1 MKQLFGAA
9 LTAVVL
15 TALAPA
21 AGSRTASA
29 QDRRRE
35 PEGATRRGEEGQDA
49 RHGRRGVDVP
59 PQAET
64 LQNDKLREVVVTT
77 PMQCGSHDLGQLRAA
92 LLSLESPPSDFYLE
106 LWSDKQRYH
115 LLDPVYYYVR
125 SNRKAYVTLFW
136 IGPDKGV
143 FMPFMNIEIEPDR
156 DHRLDPSNIIVEP
169 VGREVWRAVATEE
182 PQRFPCLGAEG
193 DYLSELARVRTL
205 PFAAARWEV
214 TSTVE

>member
-1 MKQLFGAA
+1 MKQLFGA
-9 LTAVVL
+9 TL
-15 TALAPA
+15 TALVFA
-21 AGSRTASA
+21 AVSLPGGSGTASG
-29 QDRRRE
+29 QERRRE
-35 PEGATRRGEEGQDA
+35 PEGASRRGEEGQDA
-49 RHGRRGVDVP
+49 RHDRLRIEALPEATP
-59 PQAET
+59 PP
-64 LQNDKLREVVVTT
+64 NDRLREVVVST
-77 PMQCGSHDLGQLRAA
+77 PMQCGSHDMEQFRAA
-92 LLSLESPPSDFYLE
+92 LLTLESPPSDFYLE

-143 FMPFMNIEIEPDR
+143 FMPFMNVEIEPDR

-193 DYLSELARVRTL
+193 DYLSELVRLRSL